1 MNGIKVI
8 TSREIRSYFAT
19 PLAYVFILIFL
30 VLSGVFTFYMGNLFE
45 RGQADLIPFFNFHPW
60 LYLFLVPAISMRLWS
75 EERKSGSIELLLTL
89 PITRFQA
96 VVGKFLA
103 AWLFAGLALFL
114 TFPIWLTVNYL
125 GDPDNGVIFS
135 SYLGSWLMA
144 GGFLAIGSCMSA
156 VSKSQVIAF
165 ILTGTVCLLF
175 VLAGFPLVLN
185 VFRDWLPILVV
196 DTVASLS
203 FMTHF
208 GAIAKGV
215 LGLQDL
221 VFFFSV
227 ILFWLLAT
235 TVVVEMKQ
243 GR

>member
-135 SYLGSWLMA
+135 SYLGSWLMVWFF
-144 GGFLAIGSCMSA
+144 G
-156 VSKSQVIAF
+156 
-165 ILTGTVCLLF
+165 
-175 VLAGFPLVLN
+175 
-185 VFRDWLPILVV
+185 DWLLHVC
-196 DTVASLS
+196 
-203 FMTHF
+203 
-208 GAIAKGV
+208 G
-215 LGLQDL
+215 
-221 VFFFSV
+221 
-227 ILFWLLAT
+227 
-235 TVVVEMKQ
+235 E
-243 GR
+243 